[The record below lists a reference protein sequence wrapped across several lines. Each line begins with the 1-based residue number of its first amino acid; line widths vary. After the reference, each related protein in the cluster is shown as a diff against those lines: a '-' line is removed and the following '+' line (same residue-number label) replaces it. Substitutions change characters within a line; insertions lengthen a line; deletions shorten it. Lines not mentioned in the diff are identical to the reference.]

1 MYSAV
6 LIYSDVCGSAVVR
19 TGCYNCPGLMV
30 WFCTSMLILY
40 IKDLFYK
47 VLFYYMLLVTLCEVL
62 FFLFSFFN
70 PNNLILR
77 HLRVGIRILWTYLV
91 SIFEGRKV
99 GSLQMVSELRL
110 SEYLGSVGLD
120 SLEIG
125 LVIP

>member
-1 MYSAV
+1 
-6 LIYSDVCGSAVVR
+6 
-19 TGCYNCPGLMV
+19 
-30 WFCTSMLILY
+30 MLILY
-40 IKDLFYK
+40 IKGLFYK
-47 VLFYYMLLVTLCEVL
+47 VLFYYMLLVPLCEVL

-77 HLRVGIRILWTYLV
+77 HLRVGIRIRWTYLV

>member
-1 MYSAV
+1 
-6 LIYSDVCGSAVVR
+6 
-19 TGCYNCPGLMV
+19 MV
-30 WFCTSMLILY
+30 WFCTLLILY
-40 IKDLFYK
+40 IKNLFYK
-47 VLFYYMLLVTLCEVL
+47 DLFYYMLLVTLCEVL

-91 SIFEGRKV
+91 SIFEGRKI

-110 SEYLGSVGLD
+110 SEYLGNGGVN